1 MNMHALYVPQT
12 ALFTDSS
19 GNKNNV
25 FVKDFMS
32 EKVKK
37 VKIEIVDIVGVDV
50 IVKKGLNPGD
60 IVVTNPE
67 KYLRHR

>member
-1 MNMHALYVPQT
+1 
-12 ALFTDSS
+12 
-19 GNKNNV
+19 
-25 FVKDFMS
+25 MS

-67 KYLRHR
+67 KY